1 MNKFNIVSF
10 ANSESTKLVVELLD
24 ETNINKVVLEAN
36 FGELCIIRSFVEYA
50 AGGRV
55 CIGSISLSSDIT
67 EQQYHFA
74 LIRLHA
80 VAVGL
85 AEEHPL
91 LALSG
96 KVNFSGNRAGT
107 AKVMDVMD
115 VMADYYKS
123 TETIKQVLE
132 YVATQY
138 SGKAA

>member
-55 CIGSISLSSDIT
+55 CTGSISLSSDIT

-85 AEEHPL
+85 AEEHHL

-107 AKVMDVMD
+107 AKVMDVM
-115 VMADYYKS
+115 ADYYKS
-123 TETIKQVLE
+123 AETIKQVLE

>member
-24 ETNINKVVLEAN
+24 ETIINKVVLEAN
-36 FGELCIIRSFVEYA
+36 FDELCIIRSFVEYA
-50 AGGRV
+50 AGGRI
-55 CIGSISLSSDIT
+55 CTGSIYLSSDIT

-91 LALSG
+91 LVLSG

-107 AKVMDVMD
+107 AKVMDVM
-115 VMADYYKS
+115 ADYYKS
-123 TETIKQVLE
+123 AETIKQVLE